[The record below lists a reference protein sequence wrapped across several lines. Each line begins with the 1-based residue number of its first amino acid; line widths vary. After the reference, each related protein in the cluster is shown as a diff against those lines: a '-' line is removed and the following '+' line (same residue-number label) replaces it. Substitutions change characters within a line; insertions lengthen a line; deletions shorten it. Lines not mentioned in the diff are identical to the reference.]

1 MKKTIYIFSDGEIK
15 RRQNTIYFESD
26 KGRKYVPVENTGEI
40 LIFGEV
46 TLNKRI
52 LEFFTQQEIIL
63 HFFKSFKGCENGKE
77 NCHKRNQ

>member
-15 RRQNTIYFESD
+15 RKQNTIYFESD
-26 KGRKYVPVENTGEI
+26 KGCKYVPVENTGEI

-63 HFFKSFKGCENGKE
+63 HFFN
-77 NCHKRNQ
+77 

>member
-1 MKKTIYIFSDGEIK
+1 
-15 RRQNTIYFESD
+15 
-26 KGRKYVPVENTGEI
+26 VPVENTGEI

-63 HFFKSFKGCENGKE
+63 HFFNRYGYYVGSFYLL
-77 NCHKRNQ
+77 HLP